1 MKEKD
6 EVLDFEHLDY
16 RTQEAIIDLLVSI
29 IRNTHKE
36 KKED

>member
-1 MKEKD
+1 MTEKQ

-29 IRNTHKE
+29 IRNTKKE
-36 KKED
+36 KTEE